1 MTLSYIGNGS
11 YCYANSLFMSLL
23 GAGATSREVPEPGFL
38 ECLTTMPFGN
48 TYVRREGEPMA
59 FFSPPARNPDEGL
72 TLALATLGWTCQ
84 EEHGGTPEEAFAR
97 LCEATK
103 RTPVLVG
110 PLDMGYLTY
119 NPAHTLL
126 AGEDHFA
133 VVLAVESDLVRLHD
147 PQGYPCASLSAEEFL
162 RAWQAERVN
171 YRQAS
176 YTMRSAFRKIEEI
189 SRAEM
194 IARTLPLLRENV
206 TADPGGPELYGGVCV
221 FSLLSQD
228 MRERVSDPLAAHLR
242 YFALPLAAR
251 RCLDA
256 AMFLHEA
263 GRVEAAEVMEHQACL
278 FGSAQYQAVHEHW
291 TIVADLLERLATLET
306 RLVTVL

>member
-1 MTLSYIGNGS
+1 MTHSYVGNGS
-11 YCYANSLFMSLL
+11 YCYANSLFMSLP
-23 GAGATSREVPEPGFL
+23 GAGAASREVPEPGFL

-48 TYVRREGEPMA
+48 TYVRRAGEPIA
-59 FFSPPARNPDEGL
+59 FFSPPTHNPDDGL
-72 TLALATLGWTCQ
+72 TLALATLGWTCR
-84 EEHGGTPEEAFAR
+84 EDHGGTPEEALAR
-97 LCEATK
+97 LREAAK
-103 RTPVLVG
+103 RAPVLVG
-110 PLDMGYLTY
+110 PLDIGYLTY

-147 PQGYPCASLSAEEFL
+147 PQGYPCVSLPVEEFL
-162 RAWQAERVN
+162 RAWQAERIN

-176 YTMRSAFRKIEEI
+176 YTMRSAFRKIKEI

-206 TADPGGPELYGGVCV
+206 TADPGGPEVYGGARV

-228 MRERVSDPLAAHLR
+228 ARKHVSDPLAAHLR

-263 GRVEAAEVMEHQACL
+263 GRVEAAEVMEHQARL

-306 RLVTVL
+306 RLVAVL